1 MLNILNML
9 NKKTI
14 LNLDIMGII
23 NKIIIKIYEI
33 KE

>member
-1 MLNILNML
+1 MLNILNKL

-14 LNLDIMGII
+14 LNLDIMGIS
-23 NKIIIKIYEI
+23 NKIIIKIYET

>member
-14 LNLDIMGII
+14 LNLDIMGIS

>member
-1 MLNILNML
+1 MRENML

-14 LNLDIMGII
+14 LNLDIMGIS
-23 NKIIIKIYEI
+23 NKIIINIYEI

>member
-14 LNLDIMGII
+14 LNLDIMGIS

-33 KE
+33 K

>member
-14 LNLDIMGII
+14 LNLDIMGIS
-23 NKIIIKIYEI
+23 NKKIIKIYEI